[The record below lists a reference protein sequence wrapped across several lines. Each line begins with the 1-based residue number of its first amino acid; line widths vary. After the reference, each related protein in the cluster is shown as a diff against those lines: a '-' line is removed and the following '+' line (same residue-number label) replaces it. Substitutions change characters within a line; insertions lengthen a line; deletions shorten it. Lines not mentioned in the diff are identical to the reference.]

1 MTALDA
7 PVSSIVLSHVLLAL
21 MAVMVVG
28 RLLGA
33 LFQRLGQPPV
43 IGEVVGGIL
52 LGPSLLGWIAPD
64 LFTFLLPPSA
74 TPVLGG
80 IAQLG
85 VILYMFL
92 VGLELDP
99 DALGGRL
106 RTTVFISSA
115 GTALPF
121 VLGGALAWWLFP
133 SFAPPDVPLS
143 SFVLFI
149 GVAMSITAFPVLARI
164 LSDQGMTRSDLGA
177 LALAAAAIGD
187 VTAWCLLAFVVGVVQ
202 SNTGGAFVVAALTA
216 AFVLVTF
223 FVVRPF
229 VLRLTREAGGRE
241 PGAGTI
247 AFVLILLLGSAL
259 ATEAIGIHA
268 LFGAFLFGA
277 IIPHESRLATV
288 MHRSLEHVVLLLLL
302 PAFFA
307 FAGLRTDIGL
317 VSGAPLWIVTGAI
330 VLIATVGKFGGTWL
344 AAVAAGLGSRQA
356 AGLGV
361 LMNTRG
367 LMEIIVLNVGLE
379 LGVITPTLFTMFVL
393 MALVTTVA
401 TTPVLQRI
409 VRR

>member
-21 MAVMVVG
+21 IAVMVVG

-64 LFTFLLPPSA
+64 LFAFLLPPSA

-121 VLGGALAWWLFP
+121 AMGGALAWWLFP
-133 SFAPPDVPLS
+133 RFAPPDVPLS

-164 LSDQGMTRSDLGA
+164 LSDQGMTRSDLGT

-216 AFVLVTF
+216 AFVLAIF

-229 VLRLTREAGGRE
+229 VLRQIRQAGHRE

-247 AFVLILLLGSAL
+247 ALVLILLLGSAL

-277 IIPHESRLATV
+277 IIPHDSRLAVV

-317 VSGAPLWIVTGAI
+317 VSGAALWIVTGAI
-330 VLIATVGKFGGTWL
+330 ILVATAGKFGGTWL
-344 AAVAAGLGSRQA
+344 AGVAAGLGSRQA

-379 LGVITPTLFTMFVL
+379 LGVITPTIFTMFVL

-401 TTPVLQRI
+401 TTPVLKRI
-409 VRR
+409 VGR